1 MCSAEIQEGSEEVN
15 AIPNDIDED
24 DKYLLLVS
32 GDSKYLPPLTS
43 SSHSI
48 PLISCHLLSSLF
60 SDFISSRLISSHLI
74 SSLLFSS
81 CGLHYIYNHF
91 VFCTSSHLIL
101 IILHHYLDF
110 IFMQLLVFSP
120 CISSFSIILSIHFL
134 LPVLFQFFRP
144 SYWAGRTWNQITSK
158 FHRQW

>member
-1 MCSAEIQEGSEEVN
+1 MILMKMINISFLSQVTQSIFLLSHHHL
-15 AIPNDIDED
+15 IP
-24 DKYLLLVS
+24 Y
-32 GDSKYLPPLTS
+32 
-43 SSHSI
+43 
-48 PLISCHLLSSLF
+48 LSSLV
-60 SDFISSRLISSHLI
+60 ISSRLFFLISSHPDSSHLI
-74 SSLLFSS
+74 SSHLFSS